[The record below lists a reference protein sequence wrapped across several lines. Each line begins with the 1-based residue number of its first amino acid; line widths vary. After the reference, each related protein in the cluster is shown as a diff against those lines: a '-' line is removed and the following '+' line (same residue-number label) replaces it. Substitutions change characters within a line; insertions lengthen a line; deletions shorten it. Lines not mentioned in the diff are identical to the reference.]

1 MKRVNLVRLTILT
14 LICVLLAGCWDYI
27 EIETLEFVFGLGVDR
42 VTPEYIVI
50 LEMVK
55 TSGGGQ
61 QAQVEP
67 KVLSTSSGSV
77 SSGGAALSNVAGLR
91 AFWPHAY
98 VFLMSEQVAR
108 EGILDAVEYIARSR
122 QVRGTVWVF
131 VTKDCTVEEVFKSK
145 PPVANSVSEHL
156 NAISLMQEN
165 ISGFIPLQ
173 VWELNQDLTKEGIS
187 PVLPTIRLVHER
199 GELVPVVE
207 GTAVLKGDRMVGWLD
222 GHESDI
228 LCLLKGVF
236 ERGFF
241 VINTEV
247 GEHGRFP
254 ITYEIVGNQV
264 DIKPLVKDG
273 RPAAAIKLTMQFGV
287 EEVGRAPINFRDMQ
301 QTDSVEAQL
310 ATHFKDRIREL
321 LHKVQVEFNADVLG
335 IGQLFRRK
343 QPEAWR
349 HFGSDWDVYFPDLPV
364 ELEVRCQVVLTG
376 LSSAPLRVRD

>member
-1 MKRVNLVRLTILT
+1 
-14 LICVLLAGCWDYI
+14 
-27 EIETLEFVFGLGVDR
+27 
-42 VTPEYIVI
+42 
-50 LEMVK
+50 
-55 TSGGGQ
+55 
-61 QAQVEP
+61 
-67 KVLSTSSGSV
+67 
-77 SSGGAALSNVAGLR
+77 
-91 AFWPHAY
+91 
-98 VFLMSEQVAR
+98 
-108 EGILDAVEYIARSR
+108 
-122 QVRGTVWVF
+122 
-131 VTKDCTVEEVFKSK
+131 
-145 PPVANSVSEHL
+145 
-156 NAISLMQEN
+156 
-165 ISGFIPLQ
+165 
-173 VWELNQDLTKEGIS
+173 
-187 PVLPTIRLVHER
+187 
-199 GELVPVVE
+199 
-207 GTAVLKGDRMVGWLD
+207 
-222 GHESDI
+222 
-228 LCLLKGVF
+228 
-236 ERGFF
+236 
-241 VINTEV
+241 INTEV

-376 LSSAPLRVRD
+376 LS